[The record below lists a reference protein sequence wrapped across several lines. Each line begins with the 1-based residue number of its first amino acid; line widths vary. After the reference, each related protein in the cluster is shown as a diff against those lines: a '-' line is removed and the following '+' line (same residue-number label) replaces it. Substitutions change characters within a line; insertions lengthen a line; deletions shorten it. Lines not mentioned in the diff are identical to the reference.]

1 MKRTTVAAQVLA
13 ICSLFAIPA
22 SATTTYIIVVDT
34 STSLLDGSFFTAGT
48 IYYSAF
54 QLTGGDASDSSAFVG
69 SFDIGGGSA
78 IAPGIADLVSGTY
91 LVGPNAGDADG
102 IFQTAGTLLL
112 TVVPADSY
120 SLYTQQ
126 FTAGSQFSLTASLN
140 GVFLGGT
147 PDLFS
152 FQLYDSS
159 LSTLLYEQDLAI
171 LDNAPTPV
179 PEPDSAGL
187 FLVGLALVLGSYWRR
202 RSTRA

>member
-1 MKRTTVAAQVLA
+1 LKRTTFAAQTLA
-13 ICSLFAIPA
+13 ICFIFAIPA
-22 SATTTYIIVVDT
+22 SATTTYTIVLDN
-34 STSLLDGSFFTAGT
+34 STSLLDGSFFTVGAT
-48 IYYSAF
+48 YYSAF

-78 IAPGIADLVSGTY
+78 IAPGIADPVSGTY
-91 LVGPNAGDADG
+91 IVGPNAGDAGG

-126 FTAGSQFSLTASLN
+126 FTAGSQFGFTVSLN

-171 LDNAPTPV
+171 LDSAPTSV

-187 FLVGLALVLGSYWRR
+187 FLVGLALVIAPCWRR